1 VLEGIKDGGTFMLN
15 SPWSLEDM
23 EEKLPVAMRRTIAR
37 KKLKFYNIDAV
48 KIAGDVGLGGRI
60 NMIMQTAFFKAAN
73 VIPVDEAIAYLKDQ
87 IKKLFSKKGDKI
99 VNMNNE
105 AVDKSLDHLVKS
117 RIRTAGPMP
126 VW

>member
-23 EEKLPVAMRRTIAR
+23 EEKLPAAMRRTIAR

-48 KIAGDVGLGGRI
+48 KIAGEVGLGGRI
-60 NMIMQTAFFKAAN
+60 NMIMQTAFSRLAN

-87 IKKLFSKKGDKI
+87 IKKCSARRATRSSI
-99 VNMNNE
+99 
-105 AVDKSLDHLVKS
+105 
-117 RIRTAGPMP
+117 
-126 VW
+126 

>member
-60 NMIMQTAFFKAAN
+60 NMIMQTAFFKR
-73 VIPVDEAIAYLKDQ
+73 P
-87 IKKLFSKKGDKI
+87 
-99 VNMNNE
+99 
-105 AVDKSLDHLVKS
+105 
-117 RIRTAGPMP
+117 T
-126 VW
+126 